1 MEMFKVQDNCLP
13 EIMNKV
19 VPINEPIHEY
29 DLTSA
34 SDFAACCIK
43 TVQCGSESLS
53 SLRPRLWNILP
64 DEYKKLQSVKDKI
77 KSSIPE
83 NCPCRLCKIYIQH
96 IGFI

>member
-1 MEMFKVQDNCLP
+1 MFKVQDNCLP

-34 SDFAACCIK
+34 SDFVACCIK